1 MKNYIRHFNE
11 IDINDVPT
19 VGGKNASL
27 GEMFQKLTTKGV
39 QVPDGFATTAEAYWH
54 FLQEVHI
61 QDEIFGLLAKLN
73 TKDFSNLKEIGAAV
87 RKAVLGTELPD
98 DIKEAIEKGYDALSK
113 KYKGDI
119 SLAVRS
125 SATAEDLPT
134 ASFAGQQESY
144 LNVKGKEELVD
155 ACKRC
160 YASLFT
166 DRAIKYRE
174 DNGFDH
180 TKVALSIG
188 IQMMVRS
195 DLAASG
201 VNFTLD
207 PDTGFDQVVMV
218 SSIYG
223 LGENIVQGS
232 INPDDY
238 FVFKPSLKNGVEQP
252 IISRRLGSKEKTMVY
267 DQSGSGTINLDT
279 PMEKQEKYV
288 LTDAEVVKLAQWSLI
303 IEDHYKRPMDIE
315 WAKDGQ
321 TNELFIVQARPETV
335 QSANKNKLKI
345 NTYTLLKKGKE
356 ITRGMGLGNKISSG
370 KARILHSPEESDKLQ
385 KGEILVTER
394 TNPDWDPILKKA
406 AGIITDQGGRT
417 SHAAIVAREVGAAAI
432 VGSNNATKVIQ
443 DGQEI
448 TISCAEGDTGIVYD
462 GLLEWDEKEVDLSI
476 LGKPKTQPMLILAD
490 PDQAFKFSFYP
501 SEGVGLMRLEFVI
514 NNSIQIHPMALKHF
528 DSLKDIAVKEKIQ
541 KLTHHYPDKSD
552 YFVHKLAEGIAT
564 IAAAFYPK
572 DVIVRTSDFK
582 TNEYANLIGGTEFE
596 PIESNPMLGFR
607 GASRYYNPK
616 YQEAFALE
624 CKALK
629 RVRETMGLT
638 NVKIMIPFC
647 RTLKEA
653 AKVVAVL
660 ENNGLKRG
668 ENGLQLYMM
677 TEIPNNIILAEQFA
691 EFFDGFS
698 IGSNDLTQLT
708 LGVDRDSELLSDI
721 FDINDIGVKK
731 MIAMVIESAHKTH
744 TKIGLCGQAPSD
756 YPEFAQFLVEKGI
769 NSISF
774 NPDALISGIENINS
788 AEKSKIEFG
797 MAESSN

>member
-1 MKNYIRHFNE
+1 MINYIKHFNE
-11 IDINDVPT
+11 IDINDVPL

-27 GEMFQKLTTKGV
+27 GEMFQKLTLKGV
-39 QVPDGFATTAEAYWH
+39 QVPDGFATTSEGYWYFLEKAKIKDKLFKTLAE
-54 FLQEVHI
+54 L
-61 QDEIFGLLAKLN
+61 D
-73 TKDFSNLKEIGAAV
+73 TKDFSNLRDIGT
-87 RKAVLGTELPD
+87 KARELFLNATFPSA
-98 DIKEAIEKGYDALSK
+98 IKNSVEAGYDALAK
-113 KYKGDI
+113 KYKGEL

-125 SATAEDLPT
+125 SATAEDLPN
-134 ASFAGQQESY
+134 ASFAGQQETY
-144 LNVKGKEELVD
+144 LNVKGKNGLIE
-155 ACKRC
+155 ACQKC

-180 TKVALSIG
+180 TQVALSIG
-188 IQMMVRS
+188 VQLMVRS

-207 PDTGFDQVVMV
+207 PDTGFDQVVLV
-218 SSIYG
+218 SSIWG

-232 INPDDY
+232 INPDEY
-238 FVFKPSLKNGVEQP
+238 FVFKPSLKNGIRQP
-252 IISRRLGSKEKTMVY
+252 IISRQLGSKEKTMVY
-267 DQSGSGTINLDT
+267 DTSGSGIVNLDT
-279 PMEKQEKYV
+279 SPEKQEQFV
-288 LTDAEVVKLAQWSLI
+288 LSDAEVIKLAQWSLI

-335 QSANKNKLKI
+335 QSAIKNKLKI
-345 NTYTLLKKGKE
+345 NTYTLLEKGSE
-356 ITRGMGLGNKISSG
+356 LTRGMGLGNKISAG
-370 KARILHSPEESDKLQ
+370 KARILHSPKQSDKLQ

-394 TNPDWDPILKKA
+394 TDPDWDPILKKA

-432 VGSNNATKVIQ
+432 VGSLNATKVIR

-462 GLLEWDEKEVDLSI
+462 GRLKWEEKEVDISS
-476 LGKPKTQPMLILAD
+476 LGTPKTQPMLILAD

-501 SEGVGLMRLEFVI
+501 TAGVGLMRLEFVI
-514 NNSIQIHPMALKHF
+514 NTSIQIHPMALKHF
-528 DSLKDIAVKEKIQ
+528 DRLKDASVKEKIE
-541 KLTHHYPDKSD
+541 KMTHHYPDKAD

-582 TNEYANLIGGTEFE
+582 SNEYANLIGGTEFE
-596 PIESNPMLGFR
+596 PEESNPMIGFR
-607 GASRYYNPK
+607 GASRYYHPK
-616 YQEAFALE
+616 YQEAFELE
-624 CKALK
+624 CRAMKM
-629 RVRETMGLT
+629 VREDMGLD

-653 AKVVAVL
+653 QKVIEVMSK
-660 ENNGLKRG
+660 NGLKRG
-668 ENGLQLYMM
+668 ENGLELYMM
-677 TEIPNNIILAEQFA
+677 TEIPNNVILAAEFA

-721 FDINDIGVKK
+721 FDINDPGVKK
-731 MIAMVIESAHKTH
+731 MIAMVIASAKKTH

-774 NPDALISGIENINS
+774 NPDALIMGIENINK
-788 AEKSKIEFG
+788 AEDSTVEFG

>member
-27 GEMFQKLTTKGV
+27 GEMFQKLTSKGV

-73 TKDFSNLKEIGAAV
+73 TKDFSNLKEIGASV
-87 RKAVLGTELPD
+87 RKAILGTELPE
-98 DIKEAIEKGYDALSK
+98 DIKEAIKEGYNSLAK

-125 SATAEDLPT
+125 SATAEDLPN

-144 LNVKGKEELVD
+144 LNVKGKDELID

-188 IQMMVRS
+188 VQMMVRS

-252 IISRRLGSKEKTMVY
+252 IVSRRLGSKEKTMVY
-267 DQSGSGTINLDT
+267 DKSGSGTVNLDT
-279 PMEKQEKYV
+279 PVEKQEQYV

-303 IEDHYKRPMDIE
+303 IEDHYQRPMDIE
-315 WAKDGQ
+315 WAKDGL

-335 QSANKNKLKI
+335 QSAKKNKLKI
-345 NTYTLLKKGKE
+345 NTYTLLNKGKE

-432 VGSNNATKVIQ
+432 VGSNNATKVIK
-443 DGQEI
+443 DGQDI

-462 GLLEWDEKEVDLSI
+462 GLLEWNENEVDI
-476 LGKPKTQPMLILAD
+476 AALGNPKTQAMLILAD
-490 PDQAFKFSFYP
+490 PEQAFKYSFYP
-501 SEGVGLMRLEFVI
+501 SAGVGLMRLEFVI

-528 DSLKDIAVKEKIQ
+528 DRLKDPAVKEKIQ

-596 PIESNPMLGFR
+596 PVESNPMLGFR

-616 YQEAFALE
+616 YQDAFALE
-624 CKALK
+624 CMALK

-638 NVKIMIPFC
+638 NVKVMIPFC

-653 AKVVAVL
+653 AKVVSVL
-660 ENNGLKRG
+660 EKNGLKRG

-691 EFFDGFS
+691 EYFDGFS

-731 MIAMVIESAHKTH
+731 MIAMVIESARKTH

-774 NPDALISGIENINS
+774 NPDALIAGIKNITK
-788 AEKSKIEFG
+788 AEKNKIGYG
-797 MAESSN
+797 MAQSSN

>member
-27 GEMFQKLTTKGV
+27 GEMFQKLTSKGV

-73 TKDFSNLKEIGAAV
+73 TKDFSNLREIGASV
-87 RKAVLGTELPD
+87 RKAILGTELPE
-98 DIKEAIEKGYDALSK
+98 DIKEAIKEGYDSLAK

-125 SATAEDLPT
+125 SATAEDLPN

-144 LNVKGKEELVD
+144 LNVKGKDELID

-188 IQMMVRS
+188 VQMMVRS

-238 FVFKPSLKNGVEQP
+238 FVFKPSLKNGLEQP
-252 IISRRLGSKEKTMVY
+252 IVSRRLGSKEKTMVY
-267 DQSGSGTINLDT
+267 DKSGSGTVNLDT
-279 PMEKQEKYV
+279 PMEKQEQYV

-303 IEDHYKRPMDIE
+303 IEEHYQRPMDIE
-315 WAKDGQ
+315 WAKDGL

-335 QSANKNKLKI
+335 QSAKKNKLKI

-432 VGSNNATKVIQ
+432 VGSNNATKVIK
-443 DGQEI
+443 DGQDI

-462 GLLEWDEKEVDLSI
+462 GLLEWNENEVDI
-476 LGKPKTQPMLILAD
+476 AALGNPKTQAMLILAD
-490 PDQAFKFSFYP
+490 PEQAFKYSFYP
-501 SEGVGLMRLEFVI
+501 SAGVGLMRLEFVI
-514 NNSIQIHPMALKHF
+514 NNSVQIHPMALKHF
-528 DSLKDIAVKEKIQ
+528 DRLKDPAIKEKIQ

-596 PIESNPMLGFR
+596 PVESNPMLGFR

-638 NVKIMIPFC
+638 NVKVMIPFC

-653 AKVVAVL
+653 AKVVSVL
-660 ENNGLKRG
+660 EKNGLKRG

-774 NPDALISGIENINS
+774 NPDALISGIKNITK
-788 AEKSKIEFG
+788 AEKNKIEYG
-797 MAESSN
+797 MAESGN

>member
-87 RKAVLGTELPD
+87 RKAILGTELPD

-370 KARILHSPEESDKLQ
+370 KARILQSPEESDKLQ

>member
-11 IDINDVPT
+11 IDIKDVPT

-27 GEMFQKLTTKGV
+27 GEMFQKLTSKGV

-61 QDEIFGLLAKLN
+61 KDEIFGLLAKLD
-73 TKDFSNLKEIGAAV
+73 TKNFANLREIGATV
-87 RKAVLGTELPD
+87 RKAILNTELPED
-98 DIKEAIEKGYDALSK
+98 LKEAIGEGYDALTN

-125 SATAEDLPT
+125 SATAEDLPN

-144 LNVKGKEELVD
+144 LNVKGKEELAD

-166 DRAIKYRE
+166 DRAIKYRQ

-238 FVFKPSLKNGVEQP
+238 FVFKPSLNNNIEQP
-252 IISRRLGSKEKTMVY
+252 IVSRNLGSKEKTMVY
-267 DQSGSGTINLDT
+267 DESGSGTVNLNT
-279 PMEKQEKYV
+279 PIEKQEQYV
-288 LTDAEVVKLAQWSLI
+288 LTDAEVIKLAQWSLI

-315 WAKDGQ
+315 WAKDGL

-335 QSANKNKLKI
+335 QNAKKNKLKI

-356 ITRGMGLGNKISSG
+356 ITHGMGLGNKISSG
-370 KARILHSPEESDKLQ
+370 KARLLHNPEESDKLQ

-432 VGSNNATKVIQ
+432 VGSNNATKLIK

-448 TISCAEGDTGIVYD
+448 TISCAEGDTGVVYD
-462 GLLEWDEKEVDLSI
+462 GLLNWDEKEVDIAS

-501 SEGVGLMRLEFVI
+501 SAGVGLMRMEFVI

-528 DSLKDIAVKEKIQ
+528 EALKDEAVKEKIQ
-541 KLTHHYPDKSD
+541 KLTHHYPNKSD

-596 PIESNPMLGFR
+596 PVESNPMLGFR

-616 YQEAFALE
+616 YQEAFELE

-653 AKVVAVL
+653 EKVVGVL

-691 EFFDGFS
+691 KFFDGFS

-721 FDINDIGVKK
+721 FDINDPGVKQ

-756 YPEFAQFLVEKGI
+756 YPEFAQFLVEQGI

-774 NPDALISGIENINS
+774 NPDALISGIKNINK
-788 AEKSKIEFG
+788 AEKNKVEYG